1 MTHPAQNPPRDRGP
15 AAAAASR
22 DRGPAAA
29 AAGELA
35 AEMRRRAPRGV
46 RPSSGAVQSWHRV
59 SGRFAEGA
67 VRDLSVQ
74 QGEATAA
81 RYLGADGLIHRAVPG
96 FDPRAARLDRFPDVG
111 RATGPATEPPRW
123 LEIGAVVSSLGRLEE
138 AARSLDPEVA
148 QVVIDFELSD
158 QETALVSGADTA
170 PPRTDHRL
178 LSYLSVRVVARRG
191 ERVATGF
198 YTPGVSGRLDRI
210 DMEACG
216 AEVARRAV
224 AGLDA
229 RPAPVGRMPVV
240 VAGGRGMV
248 LLHEACCHPL
258 EGDEVARGSVY
269 AGQIGERIASP
280 LVQVR
285 DDSTV
290 PGAVGSYRCDDEG
303 TEARSTTVIEEG
315 RLTAYLTDHDS
326 AARLGTAPSG
336 NGRCTTVQQP
346 PLPRMTNT
354 CLAAGTSSVDEI
366 IADTPF
372 GIYAEHVG
380 GGEVIEATGE
390 FTFRVTNGWLIE
402 NGRITDPVRETTIAG
417 LGTEV
422 LRDIDAVADDV
433 TVGAAKCGK
442 FGQWVPVGVIGP
454 TLRVRS
460 LLVGGTQ

>member
-1 MTHPAQNPPRDRGP
+1 MTYTAQDRGP
-15 AAAAASR
+15 VR
-22 DRGPAAA
+22 IT
-29 AAGELA
+29 AGELA
-35 AEMRRRAPRGV
+35 EEMRRRAPRGV

-59 SGRFAEGA
+59 SGRFAEGS
-67 VRDLSVQ
+67 VSDLSLQ
-74 QGEATAA
+74 QGEATSA
-81 RYLGADGLIHRAVPG
+81 RYLGEHGLIHRAVPG
-96 FDPRAARLDRFPDVG
+96 LNPWAARLEGFGNASGYRPRGTAD
-111 RATGPATEPPRW
+111 APPSW
-123 LEIGAVVSSLGRLEE
+123 LEIGAIVASLRELEE
-138 AARSLDPEVA
+138 AARSCDPSIA
-148 QVVIDFELSD
+148 QVVIDFELSE
-158 QETALVSGADTA
+158 QQMALASGEDVQRL
-170 PPRTDHRL
+170 RTEHRL

-191 ERVATGF
+191 DRVSTGF
-198 YTPGVSGRLDRI
+198 YTPGVSGRLDGI
-210 DMEACG
+210 DAAASG

-269 AGQIGERIASP
+269 AGRLGEQIASP
-280 LVQVR
+280 LVEVR

-290 PGAVGSYRCDDEG
+290 PGAVGSYGCDDEG
-303 TEARSTTVIEEG
+303 TTARSTTVIEQG
-315 RLTAYLTDHDS
+315 RLRAYLTDQDS
-326 AARLGTAPSG
+326 AARLGTEPSG
-336 NGRCTTVQQP
+336 NGRCGTVQQP

-380 GGEVIEATGE
+380 GGEVVEATGE

-402 NGRITDPVRETTIAG
+402 KGRITDPIRETTIAG
-417 LGTEV
+417 LGTDV
-422 LRDIDAVADDV
+422 LRGVDAVADDV

-454 TLRVRS
+454 TVRVGS
-460 LLVGGTQ
+460 LLVGGTE

>member
-1 MTHPAQNPPRDRGP
+1 MTSTAQDRDVVRTT
-15 AAAAASR
+15 
-22 DRGPAAA
+22 
-29 AAGELA
+29 AGELA
-35 AEMRRRAPRGV
+35 EEMRRRAPRGV

-59 SGRFAEGA
+59 SGRFAEGS
-67 VRDLSVQ
+67 VSDLSLQ
-74 QGEATAA
+74 QGEATSA
-81 RYLGADGLIHRAVPG
+81 RYLGEHGLIHRAVPG
-96 FDPRAARLDRFPDVG
+96 LNPAAARFGGFGSTGGHHRG
-111 RATGPATEPPRW
+111 GPAGPPPSW
-123 LEIGAVVSSLGRLEE
+123 LEIGAIVSSLRELEE
-138 AARSLDPEVA
+138 AARSRDPSIA
-148 QVVIDFELSD
+148 QVVIDFELSE
-158 QETALVSGADTA
+158 QEMALASGEDVRRL
-170 PPRTDHRL
+170 RTEHRL

-191 ERVATGF
+191 DRVSTGF
-198 YTPGVSGRLDRI
+198 YTPGVSGRLDGI
-210 DMEACG
+210 DAAACG

-269 AGQIGERIASP
+269 AGRLGEQIASP
-280 LVQVR
+280 LVEVR

-290 PGAVGSYRCDDEG
+290 PGAVGSYGCDDEG
-303 TEARSTTVIEEG
+303 TAARSTTVIEEG
-315 RLTAYLTDHDS
+315 RLRAYLTDRDS
-326 AARLGTAPSG
+326 AARLGTEPSG
-336 NGRCTTVQQP
+336 NGRCGTVQQP

-354 CLAAGTSSVDEI
+354 CLAAGTSGVDEI

-380 GGEVIEATGE
+380 GGEVVEATGE

-402 NGRITDPVRETTIAG
+402 KGRITDPVRETTIAG

-454 TLRVRS
+454 TVRVGS
-460 LLVGGTQ
+460 LLVGGTE